1 MPRVCFPNAIVLA
14 ALMVVCAAPARA
26 AWMDETVRLSIPS
39 AFLGDALRTLARQ
52 ADLQILFDPELV
64 AGIRCP
70 PLSGS
75 LTPHAALAILLKGSP
90 LEARETGGNVVVIRR
105 VVPSAS
111 ALQTEPPATAASSP
125 ADAGAMEEIIVTSQR
140 RVERMR
146 DVPVSISAYNRVAV
160 EERSLRTME
169 DIARFT
175 SGVTFTRGR
184 NYNSESSEI
193 SIRGIGSAAGAATT
207 GVYIDDT
214 PIQTRHLSFG
224 TYNTYPML
232 FDIERVEVLRGPQG
246 TLFGSGSE
254 GGTIR
259 FITPDPPLDGR
270 VLYARAELMDTA
282 SGAPGFELGAAAGNA
297 LIDGHLGVRV
307 SASQRREGGYVDRI
321 DWHHA
326 EPASENSNSALT
338 RTARL
343 ALSWSPR
350 EDLVVTPSFFY
361 QQRHVDDTSAY
372 WALVPGSADPTGG
385 QFDEPLRNGNA
396 IANPS
401 TDAFSLWTL
410 RVNAW
415 VGALQLTSN
424 TSWFDRRQRA
434 VTDYAE
440 YDRAVFLGNPFP
452 PAGVVAPT
460 QWADTQRIWTQELRI
475 ESSLDRRFRWTA
487 GLFVQRAYE
496 NTIENVRDPD
506 LAQQLNLPAY
516 GDGYIFYQ
524 EPFNAVDTQVAV
536 FGQADWRVHEDLS
549 LTLGLRFTHARFEG
563 EAFFAGP
570 VVGQPVYSRGR
581 QSDNPVTPRLG
592 LSWKPSEDDL
602 FYFTLA
608 KGYRIGGA
616 NPAVGQLCHGG
627 PDSALGSFG
636 LKDVP
641 TTYGADSV
649 WSYEL
654 GTKLLRDQGRLRL
667 DGSLYWVNWHN
678 IQQAVPLTACGFQFV
693 ANLGQARSRGL
704 DLDVQYRWSNR
715 LTLGGSAGITD
726 AVYTQTVRLAPA
738 ALSLV
743 QDGDRLAASPWILS
757 AFLEASQPF
766 AAGEGYLRLDYQYAA
781 RQNGMVPSMN
791 PLNGGNPDWFAGIP
805 AQSNLGLRIGM
816 RRARW
821 DIAFTVQNL
830 LDRRPRLAV
839 QQDVGLGSSGTPL
852 LYVITARPR
861 TLGLMASF
869 NY

>member
-1 MPRVCFPNAIVLA
+1 MRRVCFPVAIVL
-14 ALMVVCAAPARA
+14 LGLTVLCAVPARA

-39 AFLGDALRTLARQ
+39 ALLGDALRALARQ
-52 ADLQILFDPELV
+52 ADLQILFDPGLV

-70 PLSGS
+70 ALSGS
-75 LTPHAALAILLKGSP
+75 MTRPAALSTLLKGSA
-90 LEARETGGNVVVIRR
+90 LEAKETGGNVVVIRKT
-105 VVPSAS
+105 VPPASAS
-111 ALQTEPPATAASSP
+111 LAGPPVIAASSP
-125 ADAGAMEEIIVTSQR
+125 ADAGALEEIIVTSQR

-169 DIARFT
+169 DVAQFT

-193 SIRGIGSAAGAATT
+193 SIRGIGSSAGAATT

-224 TYNTYPML
+224 TYNTYPTL

-246 TLFGSGSE
+246 TLFGAGSE

-259 FITPDPPLDGR
+259 FITPDPQLEGQ
-270 VLYARAELMDTA
+270 VLYARAELMDTV
-282 SGAPGFELGAAAGNA
+282 SGAPGFELGAAIGDA
-297 LIDGHLGVRV
+297 LIAGRLGARV

-321 DWHHA
+321 DWHHSV
-326 EPASENSNSALT
+326 PAAIDSNGAVT
-338 RTARL
+338 RTARI
-343 ALSWSPR
+343 ALKWAPD
-350 EDLVVTPSFFY
+350 EDLDVTPSFFY

-372 WALVPGSADPTGG
+372 WALVPGSTDPTGG
-385 QFDEPLRNGNA
+385 QFDAPLRNGNA

-401 TDAFSLWTL
+401 TDSFSLWTL
-410 RVNAW
+410 RVNAR
-415 VGALQLTSN
+415 VGTLQFTSN
-424 TSWFDRRQRA
+424 TSYFDRRQRA

-452 PAGVVAPT
+452 PAGIEAPT
-460 QWADTQRIWTQELRI
+460 RWADTQRIWTQELRI
-475 ESSLDRRFRWTA
+475 ESSLDRRFRWTS
-487 GLFVQRAYE
+487 GVFVQRAYE

-506 LAQQLNLPAY
+506 LAQQLHLPAY
-516 GDGYIFYQ
+516 GDGHIYYQ
-524 EPFNAVDTQVAV
+524 DPFSAVDTQIAL
-536 FGQADWRVHEDLS
+536 FGQADWRVQEHLN
-549 LTLGLRFTHARFEG
+549 LTLGLRFTHTRFEG
-563 EAFFAGP
+563 EAYFAGP

-592 LSWKPSEDDL
+592 LSWTPSEHDL
-602 FYFTLA
+602 FYFNLA

-616 NPAVGQLCHGG
+616 NAAVGQLCQGG

-641 TTYGADSV
+641 ATYGADSL
-649 WSYEL
+649 WSHEL
-654 GTKLLRDQGRLRL
+654 GAKLLRDHGRLRF
-667 DGSLYWVNWHN
+667 DGSLYWVNWDN
-678 IQQAVPLTACGFQFV
+678 IQQAVPLTACGFQFI

-704 DLDVQYRWSNR
+704 DLDVEYRWSDR
-715 LTLGGSAGITD
+715 LTLGGSAGVTG
-726 AVYTQTVRLAPA
+726 AVYTRTVRLAPA

-743 QDGDRLAASPWILS
+743 QDGDRLAASPWSLS
-757 AFLEASQPF
+757 AFLIASQPF
-766 AAGEGYLRLDYQYAA
+766 SAGEGYLRLDYQYAA
-781 RQNGMVPSMN
+781 RQNGVVPSMN
-791 PLNGGNPDWFAGIP
+791 ALNGGNPGWFAGIP
-805 AQSNLGLRIGM
+805 AQSNLGLRIGV
-816 RRARW
+816 RDARW
-821 DIAFTVQNL
+821 EIAFTVQNL
-830 LDRRPRLAV
+830 FDRRPRLSV

-861 TLGLMASF
+861 TLGLTASF